1 MIQELTRENVIQSL
15 NALFGVQP
23 RELGNVLRYEIREAE
38 SSRKLAFEIA
48 FDIPIGEQKTC
59 IVSVYSANTFLQLHG
74 CTGFLTSDLLEQTTF
89 FGKHG
94 GNTSGLIIEKNAGCS
109 LYANVNDVLLN
120 GDFTK
125 LAPELMMCSVALSL
139 TDTLDHEGFS
149 F

>member
-1 MIQELTRENVIQSL
+1 MIQELTRDNVLPSL
-15 NALFGVQP
+15 NAMFGVQP
-23 RELGNVLRYEIREAE
+23 RELGNVLRYEIRELE

-48 FDIPIGEQKTC
+48 FDIPVGNLTTC

-74 CTGFLTSDLLEQTTF
+74 CTGFLTSELLEQTTF
-89 FGKHG
+89 FGKNG
-94 GNTSGLIIEKNAGCS
+94 GHTSGLIIEKNAGCS
-109 LYANVNDVLLN
+109 FYANVNDLLLK

-139 TDTLDHEGFS
+139 TDTLDNEGFS

>member
-1 MIQELTRENVIQSL
+1 MILELTRENVLTSL

-48 FDIPIGEQKTC
+48 FDIPVGEQKTC

-74 CTGFLTSDLLEQTTF
+74 CSGFLTSDLLEQTTF

-94 GNTSGLIIEKNAGCS
+94 GHTSGLIIEKNAGCS
-109 LYANVNDVLLN
+109 LYANVNDVLLK

-139 TDTLDHEGFS
+139 TDTLDNEGFT